1 MCELYFPL
9 WSLLLMKRL
18 QNHVPLANTHKP
30 PASSRS
36 VKDKGIDNNSFVLK
50 HLFPVHSIYNNGT
63 LSRAHHSAHGNLLG
77 PYQPDGHTNP
87 KAAMYLVLASNCKPE
102 CDNLFQNGSFVL

>member
-50 HLFPVHSIYNNGT
+50 HLFPVHSIYNNDT
-63 LSRAHHSAHGNLLG
+63 LSRAHLSAHVTLLG
-77 PYQPDGHTNP
+77 PYQPDLHTNP
-87 KAAMYLVLASNCKPE
+87 YVSIYLVLASNSTPQRAK
-102 CDNLFQNGSFVL
+102 LFQNR

>member
-50 HLFPVHSIYNNGT
+50 HLFPVHSIYNNDT

-77 PYQPDGHTNP
+77 PYQPDGNKTHLVS
-87 KAAMYLVLASNCKPE
+87 MYLVLTSNCTLT
-102 CDNLFQNGSFVL
+102 CDNMLQHG